1 MELKDFVD
9 LSNEQEKAFSK
20 YMEMII
26 EWNKKINLTAITEKD
41 EIIIKHFLDSIT
53 LNKYINNN
61 SSIIDIGTGAGFPGI
76 PLKIYDKSL
85 GITLLDSL
93 NKRIKFLDLV
103 INELNLK
110 NIKAIHGR
118 AEDLG
123 QDNKY
128 REKFDIVVSRAVA
141 NLSTLLE
148 YMLPF
153 CKVGGKCLIMK
164 GPNIEQEI
172 KNSERALKE
181 LGGKIETIDNFFLKG
196 TDIERNIII
205 VEKIEKT
212 KKQYPRKAG
221 TPAKQPI

>member
-1 MELKDFVD
+1 M
-9 LSNEQEKAFSK
+9 
-20 YMEMII
+20 
-26 EWNKKINLTAITEKD
+26 
-41 EIIIKHFLDSIT
+41 
-53 LNKYINNN
+53 
-61 SSIIDIGTGAGFPGI
+61 
-76 PLKIYDKSL
+76 
-85 GITLLDSL
+85 
-93 NKRIKFLDLV
+93 

-123 QDNKY
+123 QDNEY

-172 KNSERALKE
+172 KNSKRALKE

-205 VEKIEKT
+205 VEKMEKT